1 MGQYGSKRKSGP
13 MPPAMALSAP
23 IARTALRALPRLP
36 TPLTG
41 VPERVDRSADRAD
54 AATEAYEKL
63 VARWR
68 AVQLLERCN

>member
-1 MGQYGSKRKSGP
+1 VELDYGGLVDLLP
-13 MPPAMALSAP
+13 DDALEEDDSPKLVA
-23 IARTALRALPRLP
+23 AGLAGLSR
-36 TPLTG
+36 G
-41 VPERVDRSADRAD
+41 DAD